1 MRIFIFFGI
10 FFCRICFLTM
20 DVLVVW
26 KKILAL
32 SFQDIQDGSKREEI
46 MFSMNAY
53 VYLYME

>member
-1 MRIFIFFGI
+1 
-10 FFCRICFLTM
+10 M